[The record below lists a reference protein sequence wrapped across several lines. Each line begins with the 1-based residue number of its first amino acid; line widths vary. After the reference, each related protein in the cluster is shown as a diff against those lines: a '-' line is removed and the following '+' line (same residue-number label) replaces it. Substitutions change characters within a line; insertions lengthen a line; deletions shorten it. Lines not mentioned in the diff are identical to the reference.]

1 MVSVEEKLGKTT
13 ILSDGR
19 QLGYIERGN
28 PEDKPIFY
36 FHGWPSSRLELL
48 EVVSFTN
55 IPGCKIISIDRPG
68 IGLSDFKKK
77 RTLLDIADDVV
88 ELADF
93 LNIKKFSVLGLSGGA
108 PYAHACA
115 YKIPDRLN
123 SVGIVS
129 GLGPHYITKE
139 HMSGPEGFM
148 LTLGK
153 TAPWLLRIFISA
165 ALAKPLKSKN
175 QDKAKEKFL
184 AANLKNAPE
193 PERKRLEHPGVFD
206 TIWKQMREAFI
217 QGTKG
222 STKDVSLY
230 TKHWGFELKNIP
242 DKVKYFLWHGE
253 LDNLAPIGIG
263 KAVAKEI
270 RHCVS
275 KFYPEEGHSSLLF
288 NNFKEIVNT
297 LLNA

>member
-1 MVSVEEKLGKTT
+1 MKTDSENLGKTMT
-13 ILSDGR
+13 LSDGR
-19 QLGYIERGN
+19 KLGYIERGTSKD
-28 PEDKPIFY
+28 ETVFY
-36 FHGWPSSRLELL
+36 LHGWPSSRLELL
-48 EVVSFTN
+48 EVTSFIT
-55 IPGCKIISIDRPG
+55 ISGYRLISIDRPG

-93 LNIKKFSVLGLSGGA
+93 LDIKKFSVLGLSGGA

-115 YKIPDRLN
+115 FKIPDRLN

-129 GLGPHYITKE
+129 GLGPLYITKK

-153 TAPWLLRIFISA
+153 TAPWLLRIFINA

-184 AANLKNAPE
+184 AVNLKNAPE

-206 TIWKQMREAFI
+206 AIWKQMQEAFI

-230 TKHWGFELKNIP
+230 TKHWGFELKDIP

-253 LDNLAPIGIG
+253 LDNLAPVGIG
-263 KAVAKEI
+263 KAVAEEI
-270 RHCVS
+270 HHCVS
-275 KFYPEEGHSSLLF
+275 KYYPEEGHSSILF
-288 NNFKEIVNT
+288 NNFEEIINT
-297 LLNA
+297 LLTA